1 MCVRVCVCVCVS
13 ACVRACV
20 RACVCVSACVRACVR
35 AACVCVCVCVK
46 KNTLTYTNSITII
59 LQNGFAVGTQW
70 EQNTQ
75 VAALISGIPSFK
87 CYKPRERQAIQSV
100 ARARVHQ
107 DLNGHN
113 GTMQMRDI
121 NSSVVVQTHPDSC
134 QVSY

>member
-1 MCVRVCVCVCVS
+1 MCVCVRVCVCVCVCLRACVRACVRVCVS

-20 RACVCVSACVRACVR
+20 RACCVR
-35 AACVCVCVCVK
+35 VCVCVCK

-87 CYKPRERQAIQSV
+87 CYKPQERQAIQSV

-107 DLNGHN
+107 NLNGHN

-121 NSSVVVQTHPDSC
+121 SGRSDSP
-134 QVSY
+134 